1 VTARTAGPSGPVD
14 ERRDNDE
21 GETVRLG
28 ILGGSG
34 VYGLEGLESVERRVT
49 TPFGEPSAPIREVKT
64 AAGTLWFL
72 PRHGVG
78 HTFLPSEVNY
88 RANVFALKQLGA
100 TALVSIS
107 AVGSLRED
115 VGPGEFVLPDQ
126 YVDRT
131 AGVRPRTFY
140 GNGVVGHAVFA
151 EPTCRSLR
159 QSVEGLLEAAQVT
172 FHRGGCYV
180 AVEGP
185 QFSTRAE
192 SEWYRSLGEGRYRP
206 SVIGMTALPE
216 ARLAR
221 EAGLCYQTVAMVTD
235 YDCWNEREE
244 SVSVESVLAVLKANA
259 ARSQAL
265 IGALASRG
273 VAACRNGCA
282 ALSKAAVV
290 TAPDRWPDAFR
301 PVAEVLFRGA

>member
-1 VTARTAGPSGPVD
+1 M
-14 ERRDNDE
+14 
-21 GETVRLG
+21 RLG

-34 VYGLEGLESVERRVT
+34 LYGLEKLASEERHVE
-49 TPFGEPSAPIREVKT
+49 TPYGAPSAPIREVKT
-64 AAGTLWFL
+64 DAGMLWFL

-78 HTFLPSEVNY
+78 HTLLPSEVNY
-88 RANVFALKQLGA
+88 RANVYALKALGA

-115 VGPGEFVLPDQ
+115 LGPGEFLLPDQ

-131 AGVRPRTFY
+131 AGIRPRTFY

-151 EPTCRSLR
+151 EPTCRTLR
-159 QSVEGLLEAAQVT
+159 HSVKLLLEETKVRC
-172 FHRGGCYV
+172 HEGGCYV

-192 SEWYRSLGEGRYRP
+192 SEWYRSIGEDRYRP

-244 SVSVESVLAVLKANA
+244 SVSVESVLAVLGANGQ
-259 ARSQAL
+259 RSQAL
-265 IGALASRG
+265 IAALSHRG
-273 VAACRNGCA
+273 IAACRNGCA

-290 TAPDRWPDAFR
+290 TAPEHWPKFFH